1 MATRNKSNA
10 EFHEEVQEI
19 LARHESNFDQV
30 HATLQTILIEL
41 QSLRLQHTS
50 QEREINPFATAHI
63 PSHQPTSLSTSKPD
77 WSHTQLKLSFSK
89 FSGDDPTGWIYKA
102 EQYFDFQNIA
112 SEQQVQLVSFHLEGI
127 ALQWHRWL
135 TKFKGP

>member
-30 HATLQTILIEL
+30 HATLQTILMEF

-50 QEREINPFATAHI
+50 
-63 PSHQPTSLSTSKPD
+63 
-77 WSHTQLKLSFSK
+77 
-89 FSGDDPTGWIYKA
+89 
-102 EQYFDFQNIA
+102 
-112 SEQQVQLVSFHLEGI
+112 
-127 ALQWHRWL
+127 
-135 TKFKGP
+135 